1 MIDHGDVV
9 SMRRERLLEAI
20 RRLEEMNGSPDLLEA
35 CQRALQILK
44 DFCEALYR
52 HGRTWQTPYGVP
64 FVRARWG
71 IQPHMVSR

>member
-35 CQRALQILK
+35 CQRALQELT
-44 DFCEALYR
+44 EA
-52 HGRTWQTPYGVP
+52 
-64 FVRARWG
+64 
-71 IQPHMVSR
+71 S